1 MAGHARHESYPSQA
15 RQQSDNKART
25 TTNTNTKTA
34 ANDPASSKPK
44 LRTSCDGCQEAK
56 LGCSQEKPTCRRC
69 ARHGTTCVYS
79 PFRRIGRPRKS
90 TNPRSSTTTK
100 PRSKNGSVD
109 ERHFVSPIERQ
120 PDVIADTQGGG
131 VKTLPV
137 PPSSPAS
144 TDNGCGSWYPWST
157 DGTSLCTMNM
167 DMSANFMDGL
177 EPFPNTTDYLDLG
190 SCFDTHHDML
200 MNYPMPLADDD
211 IRPSMQPT
219 PPSSIDDDTSVFGEA
234 MTRSP
239 TQNAMDSS
247 PIYNIHQQS
256 LIKEIKSEAAHAD
269 FADLTPFQNKAAYV
283 KTEHINPIS
292 QRMKEELSNNPHFA
306 STPSLSPSSSI
317 NNSLPSSSCKKRCST
332 SLMQQLASL
341 SSIVS
346 DTPYPSIDTILS
358 VDRDT
363 SSLLSRLHTCNTCV
377 SNKSNHLLFSMVVEQ
392 ITRLFET
399 LPNSYQNTNSSS
411 CSLQV
416 GNFRV
421 DDSSAKAEILKRLLL
436 SRFISLNT
444 TINEFSQMID
454 DDGADYNTK
463 AAREKL
469 GDVHQR
475 LDVLRDAIE
484 RW

>member
-1 MAGHARHESYPSQA
+1 MAGHA
-15 RQQSDNKART
+15 RQQSDNKPRT
-25 TTNTNTKTA
+25 TTTTNTA
-34 ANDPASSKPK
+34 ANDPTSSKPK

-69 ARHGTTCVYS
+69 LRHGTTCVYS

-90 TNPRSSTTTK
+90 TNPRSTTTAK

-109 ERHFVSPIERQ
+109 ERHVVSPIERQ
-120 PDVIADTQGGG
+120 PDVATDAPGGG
-131 VKTLPV
+131 MKTLPV

-157 DGTSLCTMNM
+157 DGTSLSTMNM
-167 DMSANFMDGL
+167 DVSANFMDGL
-177 EPFPNTTDYLDLG
+177 EPFPNTIDYLDLG
-190 SCFDTHHDML
+190 SCFDTNHDML

-219 PPSSIDDDTSVFGEA
+219 PPSSIDDEMSVFGEA

-239 TQNAMDSS
+239 TQNTMDSS
-247 PIYNIHQQS
+247 PIFNMHQQS
-256 LIKEIKSEAAHAD
+256 PIKALKTEAAHAD
-269 FADLTPFQNKAAYV
+269 FADLNSFPSNAAYV
-283 KTEHINPIS
+283 KTQHINPIS

-317 NNSLPSSSCKKRCST
+317 SNSPPSSPCNKRCST

-341 SSIVS
+341 SSTVS

-363 SSLLSRLHTCNTCV
+363 SSLLHRLHTCKTCV
-377 SNKSNHLLFSMVVEQ
+377 SNRSNHLLFSMVVEQ
-392 ITRLFET
+392 IIGLFET
-399 LPNSYQNTNSSS
+399 LPNSYQHTTSSN

-436 SRFISLNT
+436 SRFTNLDT

-454 DDGADYNTK
+454 DDGVDYNTK
-463 AAREKL
+463 AAREML